1 MSPLVIIFLTV
12 FIDLLGFGIIIPLL
26 PFYAEHFGA
35 SALAVGLLS
44 TSFSAAQFLFAP
56 FWGRLSDRVGRR
68 PVILIGLAGSAASYA
83 LFAMAESLPMLF
95 VARTMS
101 GIAAANVPT
110 AQAFI
115 ADVTPV
121 EHRARGMG
129 VIGAAFGLGF
139 VFGPAAGGFL
149 SRWGYAAPGWFAA
162 GLSLVS
168 FTIALI
174 ALPESLPPEARTA
187 PRRQT
192 RLQSF
197 RLAMERP
204 HLPLVL
210 AVYFL
215 VIAAFSSF
223 EAMFALY
230 GAWRFG
236 LTAASIGYV
245 FAFVGIVLATVQ
257 GLLVGRVVRRTGERR
272 LVPAAILVLAAG
284 LVLVPLSGSV
294 WTLTA
299 ACAVIALGMGFN
311 SPSMLSVISQLA
323 DPRWQGGTLGIS
335 QALGS
340 LARIVG
346 PAWGGWV
353 FDRFG
358 PAVPF
363 VTAAGLMLVAG
374 GLSVAAL
381 SRRSPGGTEAASSAV
396 S

>member
-44 TSFSAAQFLFAP
+44 TSFSVAQFLFAP
-56 FWGRLSDRVGRR
+56 FWGRLSDRIGRR

-83 LFAMAESLPMLF
+83 LFAMAESLAMLF

-101 GIAAANVPT
+101 GIAGANIAT

-115 ADVTPV
+115 ADVTPP

-129 VIGAAFGLGF
+129 VLGAAFGLGF

-149 SRWGYAAPGWFAA
+149 SRWGYAAPGWFASA
-162 GLSLVS
+162 LSLVA
-168 FTIALI
+168 FLLALA
-174 ALPESLPPEARTA
+174 ALPESLPREARTGG
-187 PRRQT
+187 RRPS

-215 VIAAFSSF
+215 VITAFSSF
-223 EAMFALY
+223 ESMFALY

-272 LVPAAILVLAAG
+272 LVPAAILVLAGG
-284 LVLVPLSGSV
+284 LALVPLSGSV
-294 WTLTA
+294 GALTL
-299 ACAVIALGMGFN
+299 ACGVIAVGMGFN
-311 SPSMLSVISQLA
+311 GPSIMSVISQLA

-358 PAVPF
+358 PSVPF
-363 VTAAGLMLVAG
+363 LTAAGLMLVAG
-374 GLSVAAL
+374 GLSVASL
-381 SRRSPGGTEAASSAV
+381 LRRNGTRAAPSAV